1 MTKNET
7 NITYL
12 FGAGASIGNTD
23 KWYTNLH
30 PNLAGTELLR
40 LDGLTHGIP
49 ITSYLNVFRAY
60 LRNIVGGNN
69 YQLSQKTQQEF
80 FVRKGLY
87 FLLNY
92 KLQRAFTSQLSPDT
106 YGKSLKISGRNEA
119 YENFKWELSS
129 FINFFDCICFPDVRY
144 PNLLT
149 NLIEFETGRIPAN
162 INFLSN
168 NFDAAPEKSYYNLIS
183 ESDIE
188 TTNINVIRKKYG
200 IVVSPAN
207 ISDVDVSASV
217 WLKLHGSAGELI
229 KSGATES
236 LLQVGEPDF
245 TDFDHMFLTNPHYYT
260 ELEVENNVEK
270 KRIHAFDTW
279 AKVLITGMS
288 KQIKSNLRFAWDI
301 DNNDALISLAC
312 QKLETTNVLIVVGY
326 TFPPFNQKN
335 DFKLLAALCVGDFDR
350 VVIQLPNS
358 YGQEV
363 RQRILQMFKNL
374 NMKNL
379 EDQIEIVPDCSSF
392 HITVEF
398 FSKR

>member
-1 MTKNET
+1 
-7 NITYL
+7 
-12 FGAGASIGNTD
+12 
-23 KWYTNLH
+23 
-30 PNLAGTELLR
+30 

-49 ITSYLNVFRAY
+49 ITSYLNVFRVY
-60 LRNIVGGNN
+60 LRNIVGGKN
-69 YQLSQKTQQEF
+69 YQLSQKTQQECL
-80 FVRKGLY
+80 VRNGLY
-87 FLLNY
+87 FLLND

-129 FINFFDCICFPDVRY
+129 FINFFDCICFHDVRY

-162 INFLSN
+162 INFLSY

-217 WLKLHGSAGELI
+217 WLKLHGYAGELI

-236 LLQVGEPDF
+236 LLEVGEPDF

-279 AKVLITGMS
+279 AQVLNTGMS

-335 DFKLLAALCVGDFDR
+335 DFKLLAALCVGGFDR

-392 HITVEF
+392 HIPVEF